1 MRGIEQSPSK
11 SLDRGS
17 KLAYRAEK
25 VDNFRMANVEK
36 VSVALTPEMAA
47 MMRSVV
53 DAGEYASAS
62 EVMREALRE
71 WKFRRTQRERAIDEL
86 GRLWDDGIASG
97 PAVDGAQALS
107 RIRSRLEDKLAG
119 RNIS

>member
-1 MRGIEQSPSK
+1 
-11 SLDRGS
+11 
-17 KLAYRAEK
+17 
-25 VDNFRMANVEK
+25 MANVEK
-36 VSVALTPEMAA
+36 ISVALTPEMAA

-86 GRLWDDGIASG
+86 GRLWDEGIASG
-97 PAVDGAQALS
+97 PAVDGEQAFS
-107 RIRSRLEDKLAG
+107 NIRGRLEDKFAN
-119 RNIS
+119 RDIS